1 MLASGHTHT
10 HTHGSLFV
18 HINLQTETHTF
29 PKEEHFFENDPQPE
43 KNAFMLLLT
52 VANYSVL
59 DSKLGNSDD
68 GVVRNVKTGL

>member
-1 MLASGHTHT
+1 M
-10 HTHGSLFV
+10 

-59 DSKLGNSDD
+59 DSKLCNSDD